1 MEEKQIKAV
10 VFDVGGTLLTFQAT
24 EEADRMYITHTMAY
38 LNQHG
43 ILLGADPDEVMKHI
57 EAGAKRYKRFTEED
71 LIELDCDTIWRD
83 YMLSGFDI
91 PSEQLTGMGETLS
104 FLYDMEKRELAPREG
119 LRETLTALRDRG
131 YRLAIISNV
140 MSTTYIPHF
149 LRENGI
155 SEFFEDIQM
164 SSLCRI
170 RKPRPEI
177 FGRSLAAL
185 GLTKEEVVYVG
196 DTISRD
202 IRGARAAGWPIIQID
217 NPAAYHRDTAFVGQF
232 PPDARIEKLEELVG
246 LLDAWPPA
254 CMRQENREK
263 LERRCNLE

>member
-1 MEEKQIKAV
+1 
-10 VFDVGGTLLTFQAT
+10 
-24 EEADRMYITHTMAY
+24 
-38 LNQHG
+38 
-43 ILLGADPDEVMKHI
+43 
-57 EAGAKRYKRFTEED
+57 
-71 LIELDCDTIWRD
+71 
-83 YMLSGFDI
+83 
-91 PSEQLTGMGETLS
+91 
-104 FLYDMEKRELAPREG
+104 MEKRELAPREG
-119 LRETLTALRDRG
+119 LHETLTARRDLG

-202 IRGARAAGWPIIQID
+202 IRGARAAGWPVIQID

-254 CMRQENREK
+254 CMRKENREK